1 MKFINKVSPNYR
13 DKDHSTKGVM
23 AELSVGLMVIF
34 LFSMVYYY
42 QEYGMD
48 YVLQGVGILLT
59 SIVVAMVT
67 EVLFALATKRNIKVH
82 LRSSFPLVT
91 AIILALIVP
100 VSTTFFSIGVAS
112 FFAIFFGKLVFGGFG
127 HNIFNPAGVGRMV
140 IFTSL
145 VGSTVNDVTTGATP
159 ISSMANAGWLIKD
172 ANITEKFLDQFGGLS
187 NLLLGWYPGA
197 LGETSALLIILV
209 GIYLAYRKVLDWKVP
224 VVYVGSVFLFTT
236 VIALT
241 NGVGM
246 WYPMFHILSGG
257 LMFGAVFMLTDP
269 VTNPTTITGRVI
281 YAIGVAALTV
291 IIRLQSSLPGG
302 VVYAILLMNMVSPLI
317 DKLTDGWSIYSVKKY
332 SLSIGVTLVFG
343 FVLTFVAGSSLEP
356 KAITFPN
363 EGGGI
368 PIFTDMTEGAPEVLS
383 STDEGNIKI
392 VTVSSPGYAANE
404 GGKNNVIEVKINMD
418 TKTVESVLVKEANDT
433 PQLGTRIE
441 EESFLAKFKGI
452 SAADENASIDALSG
466 ATISSVSAAKAVGA
480 ALLEVKE

>member
-1 MKFINKVSPNYR
+1 MKFIEKVSPNFR
-13 DKDHSTKGVM
+13 DKDHSTKSIMG
-23 AELSVGLMVIF
+23 ELSVGLMAIF
-34 LFSMVYYY
+34 VFSMVYYF

-48 YVLQGVGILLT
+48 YVLQGVGVLVT

-67 EVLFALATKRNIKVH
+67 EVLFALAMKRNIKVH

-100 VSTTFFSIGVAS
+100 ISTTFFSIGVAS

-127 HNIFNPAGVGRMV
+127 QNIFNPAGVGRMV
-140 IFTSL
+140 IFSSL

-159 ISSMANAGWLIKD
+159 ISSMANAGWMIKD
-172 ANITEKFLDQFGGLS
+172 VDITQQFLDQFGGLS
-187 NLLLGWYPGA
+187 NLFLGWYPGA
-197 LGETSALLIILV
+197 IGETSALLIILV
-209 GIYLAYRKVLDWKVP
+209 GVYLAYRKVLDWRVP

-281 YAIGVAALTV
+281 YSIGVAALTV
-291 IIRLQSSLPGG
+291 VIRLQSSLPGG
-302 VVYAILLMNMVSPLI
+302 VVYAILIMNMVSPLI
-317 DKLTDGWSIYSVKKY
+317 DKLTDAWSIYAVKKY
-332 SLSIGVTLVFG
+332 SISIAATLAIG
-343 FVLTFVAGSSLEP
+343 FLFTFIAGNNLEP
-356 KAITFPN
+356 KAITFPG
-363 EGGGI
+363 EDGGV
-368 PIFTDMTEGAPEVLS
+368 PIFTDMSQGTPEIVS
-383 STDEGNIKI
+383 STEEGNIK
-392 VTVSSPGYAANE
+392 TFEVSSPGYASAE
-404 GGKNNVIEVKINMD
+404 GGKNNIIEVKINMD
-418 TKTVESVLVKEANDT
+418 DKTVESVAVIEANDT

-452 SAADENASIDALSG
+452 SADDETASVDAISG
-466 ATISSVSAAKAVGA
+466 ATISTISVTKAVGI
-480 ALLEVKE
+480 ALEEVK

>member
-1 MKFINKVSPNYR
+1 MKFIEKVSPNFR
-13 DKDHSTKGVM
+13 DKDHSTKSIMG
-23 AELSVGLMVIF
+23 ELSVGLMAIF
-34 LFSMVYYY
+34 VFSMVYYF

-48 YVLQGVGILLT
+48 YVLQGVGILVT

-67 EVLFALATKRNIKVH
+67 EVLFALAMKRNIKVH

-100 VSTTFFSIGVAS
+100 ISTTFFSIGVAS

-140 IFTSL
+140 IFSSL

-159 ISSMANAGWLIKD
+159 ISSMANAGWMIKD
-172 ANITEKFLDQFGGLS
+172 VDITQQFLDQFGGLS
-187 NLLLGWYPGA
+187 NLFLGWYPGA
-197 LGETSALLIILV
+197 IGETSALLIILV
-209 GIYLAYRKVLDWKVP
+209 GVYLAYRKVLDWRVP

-281 YAIGVAALTV
+281 YSIGVAALTV
-291 IIRLQSSLPGG
+291 VIRLQSSLPGG
-302 VVYAILLMNMVSPLI
+302 VVYAILIMNMVSPLI
-317 DKLTDGWSIYSVKKY
+317 DKLTDAWSIYAVKKY
-332 SLSIGVTLVFG
+332 SISIAATLAIG
-343 FVLTFVAGSSLEP
+343 FLFTFIAGNNLEP
-356 KAITFPN
+356 KAITFPG
-363 EGGGI
+363 EDGGV
-368 PIFTDMTEGAPEVLS
+368 PIFTDMSQGTPEIVS
-383 STDEGNIKI
+383 STEEGNIK
-392 VTVSSPGYAANE
+392 TFEVSSPGYASAE
-404 GGKNNVIEVKINMD
+404 GGKNNIIEVKINMD
-418 TKTVESVLVKEANDT
+418 DKTVESVAVIEANDT

-452 SAADENASIDALSG
+452 SADDETASVDAISG
-466 ATISSVSAAKAVGA
+466 ATISTISVTKAVGI
-480 ALLEVKE
+480 ALEEVK

>member
-1 MKFINKVSPNYR
+1 MKFIEKVSPNFR
-13 DKDHSTKGVM
+13 DKDHSTKSIMG
-23 AELSVGLMVIF
+23 ELSVGLMAIF
-34 LFSMVYYY
+34 VFSMVYYF

-48 YVLQGVGILLT
+48 YVLQGVGILVT

-67 EVLFALATKRNIKVH
+67 EVLFALAMKRNIKVH

-100 VSTTFFSIGVAS
+100 ISTTFFSIGVAS

-127 HNIFNPAGVGRMV
+127 QNIFNPAGVGRMV
-140 IFTSL
+140 IFSSL

-159 ISSMANAGWLIKD
+159 ISSMANAGWMIKD
-172 ANITEKFLDQFGGLS
+172 VDITQQFLDQFGGLS
-187 NLLLGWYPGA
+187 NLFLGWYPGA
-197 LGETSALLIILV
+197 IGETSALLIILV
-209 GIYLAYRKVLDWKVP
+209 GVYLAYRKVLDWRVP

-281 YAIGVAALTV
+281 YSIGVAALTV
-291 IIRLQSSLPGG
+291 VIRLQSSLPGG
-302 VVYAILLMNMVSPLI
+302 VVYAILIMNMVSPLI
-317 DKLTDGWSIYSVKKY
+317 DKLTDAWSIYAVKKY
-332 SLSIGVTLVFG
+332 SISIAATLAIG
-343 FVLTFVAGSSLEP
+343 FLFTFIAGNNLEP
-356 KAITFPN
+356 KAITFPG
-363 EGGGI
+363 EDGGV
-368 PIFTDMTEGAPEVLS
+368 PIFTDMSQGTPEVVS
-383 STDEGNIKI
+383 STEEGNIK
-392 VTVSSPGYAANE
+392 TFEVSSPGYASAE
-404 GGKNNVIEVKINMD
+404 GGKNNIIEVKINMD
-418 TKTVESVLVKEANDT
+418 DKTVESVAVIEANDT

-452 SAADENASIDALSG
+452 SADDETASVDAISG
-466 ATISSVSAAKAVGA
+466 ATISTISVTKAVGI
-480 ALLEVKE
+480 ALEEVK

>member
-1 MKFINKVSPNYR
+1 MKFIEKVSPNFR
-13 DKDHSTKGVM
+13 DKDHSTKSIMG
-23 AELSVGLMVIF
+23 ELSVGLMAIF
-34 LFSMVYYY
+34 VFSMVYYF

-48 YVLQGVGILLT
+48 YVLQGVGILVT

-67 EVLFALATKRNIKVH
+67 EVLFALAMKRNIKVH

-100 VSTTFFSIGVAS
+100 ISTTFFSIGVAS

-127 HNIFNPAGVGRMV
+127 QNIFNPAGVGRMV
-140 IFTSL
+140 IFSSL

-159 ISSMANAGWLIKD
+159 ISSMANAGWMIKD
-172 ANITEKFLDQFGGLS
+172 VDITQQFLDQFGGLS
-187 NLLLGWYPGA
+187 NLFLGWYPGA
-197 LGETSALLIILV
+197 IGETSALLIILV
-209 GIYLAYRKVLDWKVP
+209 GVYLAYRKVLDWRVP

-281 YAIGVAALTV
+281 YSIGVAALTV
-291 IIRLQSSLPGG
+291 VIRLQSSLPGG
-302 VVYAILLMNMVSPLI
+302 VVYAILIMNMVSPLI
-317 DKLTDGWSIYSVKKY
+317 DKLTDAWSIYAVKKY
-332 SLSIGVTLVFG
+332 SISIAATLAIG
-343 FVLTFVAGSSLEP
+343 FLFTFIAGNNLEP
-356 KAITFPN
+356 KAITFPG
-363 EGGGI
+363 EDGGV
-368 PIFTDMTEGAPEVLS
+368 PIFTDMSQGTPEIVS
-383 STDEGNIKI
+383 STEEGNIK
-392 VTVSSPGYAANE
+392 TFEVSSPGYASAE
-404 GGKNNVIEVKINMD
+404 GGKNNIIEVKINMD
-418 TKTVESVLVKEANDT
+418 DKTVESVAVIEANDT

-452 SAADENASIDALSG
+452 SADDETASVDAISG
-466 ATISSVSAAKAVGA
+466 ATISTISVTKAVGI
-480 ALLEVKE
+480 ALEEVK